1 MIDQPVPDQGS
12 STPKAVE
19 SVSPRILSGKR
30 ESGNQQAT
38 TPKGLKSVLV
48 GMCISLF
55 MHVAML
61 VGLSFIVFKSPFDQL
76 QMIVDSVFTEERMQE
91 EFTQEVEQ
99 STAAAETVNYIAG
112 SQAAGVTGTGGVAG
126 PVVAQQK
133 LDDAQ
138 SLKEPDVKVNV
149 GAMSVPG
156 LNIIS
161 KDLGTGQVS
170 GETGRVVEGYGAAL
184 GQMTQ
189 ELVRMM
195 RESKVLVVWLFD
207 ESDSMKDDQK
217 EIRERFYKVY
227 EELGLVQK
235 QDAKLKGSDDIL
247 LTSIMSFGK
256 GIAEHTADKKP
267 TSNVEDIKKAIDKV
281 QVDESGLE
289 NTCAAITAAV
299 SKYQQF
305 AARSKRKLV
314 LIVVSDE
321 SGDDG
326 NLIEET
332 IHRCKSADAP
342 VYVLGHYSVFGYP
355 YARTK
360 WVDPKFGLTHWLTIN
375 RGPETPFPECLQFD
389 GLHARW
395 DVFSSG
401 FGPYEQVRIAKQT
414 GGIFFMLPGNEDN
427 LAGAGSFEQRKYD
440 LLDMKEYLPDLSS
453 RMEYQ
458 KDREAHKFR
467 EAQWKVVAT
476 LNPFSGPNKDD
487 LNMQEHRYS
496 LDPAVFA
503 TQGKAT
509 FDKALRTMG
518 MLNEATKLLDSVKKL
533 RDKEQSERWRANYD
547 LMHAQCMAYR
557 VRLFQL
563 LLSLNQHQV
572 QKPRPKDEK
581 NNFWDIHRTAELLE
595 PTKEEVKQTK
605 IDTDELKR
613 QNELARAEFQA
624 VIENHPRTPYARRA
638 QWELKYG
645 FGLKFTEAYWDPRY
659 ENLTGIK
666 FPKQ

>member
-1 MIDQPVPDQGS
+1 MSRIQVAGQTS
-12 STPKAVE
+12 SPLKIPKSAF
-19 SVSPRILSGKR
+19 
-30 ESGNQQAT
+30 
-38 TPKGLKSVLV
+38 V
-48 GMCISLF
+48 GAFISLG
-55 MHVAML
+55 MHVVML
-61 VGLSFIVFKSPFDQL
+61 VALSFIVFKSPLDQL

-99 STAAAETVNYIAG
+99 STEAAETVNYIAG

-133 LDDAQ
+133 LDDAP

-149 GAMSVPG
+149 GAMTVPG

-195 RESKVLVVWLFD
+195 RESKVLVIWLFD
-207 ESDSMKDDQK
+207 ESESMKDDQK

-235 QDAKLKGSDDIL
+235 QDAKLKTSDEIL

-256 GIAEHTADKKP
+256 GIDEHTVSMKP
-267 TSNVEDIKKAIDKV
+267 TSNSDEIKKAIDKIK
-281 QVDESGLE
+281 VDESGLE

-314 LIVVSDE
+314 LIVVTDE

-326 NLIEET
+326 EKTEET
-332 IHRCKSADAP
+332 IHRCKTADAP

-360 WVDPKFGLTHWLTIN
+360 WIDPKHGLTHWLTIN

-427 LAGAGSFEQRKYD
+427 LAGAGSFEQRKYE
-440 LLDMKEYLPDLSS
+440 LLDMKEYLPDLNS
-453 RMEYQ
+453 RMVYE
-458 KDREAHKFR
+458 KDRDSHKFR
-467 EAQWKVVAT
+467 EVQWKVILA
-476 LNPFSGPNKDD
+476 LNPHLDKQ
-487 LNMQEHRYS
+487 LEMQEHWYS
-496 LDPAVFA
+496 LDQAEFA
-503 TQGKAT
+503 KQGEETAKRAMR
-509 FDKALRTMG
+509 AMG
-518 MLNEATKLLDSVKKL
+518 LLNEAVKQLDSVKKL

-563 LLSLNQHQV
+563 LLALDQHYKN
-572 QKPRPKDEK
+572 KPKPKDEK
-581 NNFWDIHRTAELLE
+581 NNYWDIHRVAQLLE
-595 PTKEEVKQTK
+595 PSKEQIKQTK
-605 IDTDELKR
+605 VDM
-613 QNELARAEFQA
+613 NELNRQDEMAKAEYKA

-638 QWELKYG
+638 QWELQYG
-645 FGLKFTEAYWDPRY
+645 FGMKFAEVYRDPRY
-659 ENLTGIK
+659 NNLTDIK